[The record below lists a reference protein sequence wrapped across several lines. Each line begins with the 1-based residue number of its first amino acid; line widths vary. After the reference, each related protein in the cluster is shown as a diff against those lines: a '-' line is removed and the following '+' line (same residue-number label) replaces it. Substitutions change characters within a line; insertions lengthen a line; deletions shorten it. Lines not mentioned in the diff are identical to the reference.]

1 MLYSLQC
8 YFLALTAHQHDP
20 AKLICQP
27 KHPQPSR
34 WLWDQSL
41 RTPGLC
47 ALPSQGKNSSTSKV
61 GRQLEG
67 RDSKSFETLSL
78 PLQSHL
84 QHWPASFLMTTH
96 TGVWTKPTVFAA
108 VVHPWSLILPALPRD
123 YLAGIAVGW
132 ADALISV
139 QRLVY
144 SQLFFY
150 PAGKKKERKK
160 KNTCRSCQPKEIS
173 VFSAVKSNWFFL
185 YWQLFKLNLGSQGN

>member
-1 MLYSLQC
+1 MERGIFLSCACLGRVHAEKPNTCICLVPQHMLRQLSGYSVSRLVPQWSRQSLSSRPYVMMLYSLQS

-34 WLWDQSL
+34 WLLDQSL

-96 TGVWTKPTVFAA
+96 TGV
-108 VVHPWSLILPALPRD
+108 
-123 YLAGIAVGW
+123 
-132 ADALISV
+132 
-139 QRLVY
+139 
-144 SQLFFY
+144 
-150 PAGKKKERKK
+150 
-160 KNTCRSCQPKEIS
+160 
-173 VFSAVKSNWFFL
+173 
-185 YWQLFKLNLGSQGN
+185 